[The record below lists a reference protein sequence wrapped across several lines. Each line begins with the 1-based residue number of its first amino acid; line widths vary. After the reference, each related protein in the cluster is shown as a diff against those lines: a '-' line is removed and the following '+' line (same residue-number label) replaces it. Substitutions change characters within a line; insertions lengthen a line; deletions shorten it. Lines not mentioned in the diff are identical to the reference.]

1 MAYYGALFIAKFSLF
16 VIINTRPTSTNN
28 ICIIYSLKKNCQ
40 NYAHGDF
47 AASFD
52 SKVASI
58 RTAIDGASPPTFTDV
73 VELCRPTSQSSLRL
87 FTPLSCDATKLVH
100 SASAKQS
107 SLDPTLTWL
116 LKDYIDLISSL
127 GLSDAS
133 APRSTTTSSTCCEI
147 ASTGSTAV

>member
-1 MAYYGALFIAKFSLF
+1 MVHSSLLNFAFSLLSTLGLRQQTIFVLFI
-16 VIINTRPTSTNN
+16 V
-28 ICIIYSLKKNCQ
+28 YKKNCQ

-47 AASFD
+47 ADSFD

-73 VELCRPTSQSSLRL
+73 VDLCRPTSQSSLRL

-107 SLDPTLTWL
+107 SLDRTPTWL